1 MSNKRAAAGRP
12 QRGRGTPTR
21 KSGVPMTAFYVILV
35 LITVVG
41 VGVLLSNTQTLRD
54 SALQDAASRQRKVV
68 SSIPLSSLPAR
79 GDANAPVTVV
89 EFADFQCP
97 ACGTF
102 YSTMEPALLKD
113 YVDTG
118 KVKFLFHDFPLS
130 QHANAVPAAEA
141 ARCAG
146 DQNAFW
152 PMHDQLYATQ
162 AQWENS
168 TEPNVFF
175 AGLADGLKLDRNA
188 FAECVNSGKYTAAV
202 KASYDASL
210 KAGVNQTPT
219 FTIDGQPLNA
229 NQLRGAIDAALAAK
243 Q

>member
-1 MSNKRAAAGRP
+1 
-12 QRGRGTPTR
+12 
-21 KSGVPMTAFYVILV
+21 MTAFYIILV
-35 LITVVG
+35 LITVAG
-41 VGVLLSNTQTLRD
+41 AIVLLSNTQTLRD
-54 SALQDAASRQRKVV
+54 SALADANSRQRQVV
-68 SSIPLSSLPAR
+68 STIPLESLPAR
-79 GDANAPVTVV
+79 GDPNAPVTVV

-102 YSTMEPALLKD
+102 ATSLEPSLLKE

-118 KVKFLFHDFPLS
+118 KVKFLYHDFPLT
-130 QHANAVPAAEA
+130 QHKNAVPAAEA

-152 PMHDQLYATQ
+152 PMHDLLYATQ

-168 TEPNVFF
+168 TEPNTIFSGF
-175 AGLADGLKLDRNA
+175 TTQLKLDKGA
-188 FAECVNSGKYTAAV
+188 FDQCVNGGKYTAAV
-202 KASYDASL
+202 KASYDASV

-219 FTIDGQPLNA
+219 FTINGQPLNA

>member
-1 MSNKRAAAGRP
+1 MSDKRAAASRP
-12 QRGRGTPTR
+12 QRGRGTPTK
-21 KSGVPMTAFYVILV
+21 KSGVPMTAFYGILL

-41 VGVLLSNTQTLRD
+41 VIVLLSNTQTLRD
-54 SALQDAASRQRKVV
+54 SALQDAANRQRKVV
-68 SSIPLSSLPAR
+68 SSIPLESLPTR
-79 GDANAPVTVV
+79 GNANAPVTVV
-89 EFADFQCP
+89 EYADFQCP
-97 ACGTF
+97 ACGVF
-102 YSTMEPALLKD
+102 YSTMEPAILKD

-118 KVKFLFHDFPLS
+118 KVKFLFHDFPLT

-168 TEPNVFF
+168 KEPNAFF
-175 AGLADGLKLDRNA
+175 AGLADQLKLDRNT
-188 FAECVNSGKYTAAV
+188 FAECVNSGKYTATV

-229 NQLRGAIDAALAAK
+229 NQLRGAIDSALAATK
-243 Q
+243 